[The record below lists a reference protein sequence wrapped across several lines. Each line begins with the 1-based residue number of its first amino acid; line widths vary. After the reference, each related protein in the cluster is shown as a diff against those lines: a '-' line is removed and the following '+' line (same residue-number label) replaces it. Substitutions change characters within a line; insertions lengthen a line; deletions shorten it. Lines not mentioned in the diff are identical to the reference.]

1 MKKITLV
8 ICAVLLLLLL
18 PCAVS
23 AVGNISVN
31 SDPTGATILLNG
43 TNTGSVTLATLENIP
58 AGSHTILLQKSGYQD
73 YSQTVTVT
81 DNATSTVSQ
90 TLTAVIAA
98 PTISSITPSSGYNT
112 SAVSI
117 TSLAGTG
124 FATTGTPIVVLMKT
138 GETNITA
145 ASVSVVSATQITC
158 SFDIT
163 GKTVGY
169 WNVIITNPNGQS
181 GTLSNGFQITN
192 LGTAVALS
200 SITPNSGVVNTSVL
214 ITDLAGSGFL
224 NTATIRLKRTGYND
238 ILGTGV
244 TFVSATKITGTFNL
258 NGQMP
263 GTYDVCV
270 LNDGT
275 TPICGLPFTIN
286 SVTSTANG
294 SINVKSSPSISKI
307 FLNSVFQDYTPKTLY
322 NLTPGTYTVMIRSA
336 GYNDYSE
343 SVAVTAGN
351 ISYVTASLVLAPE
364 VTTATVTAP
373 TTTVTTVK
381 TTAKSTV
388 KVPTPW
394 PSATATPAPASP
406 VGVLVILGA
415 IGIGFIVIRK
425 S

>member
-8 ICAVLLLLLL
+8 ICALLLLLLL

-90 TLTAVIAA
+90 TLTAVVAA
-98 PTISSITPSSGYNT
+98 PTISSITPATGYNT

-117 TSLAGTG
+117 TNLAGTG

-169 WNVIITNPNGQS
+169 WNVIIINPNGQS

-192 LGTAVALS
+192 LGTAVTLS

-214 ITDLAGSGFL
+214 VTDLAGSGFL
-224 NTATIRLKRTGYND
+224 DTATIRLKRTGYND

-244 TFVSATKITGTFNL
+244 TIVSRSNEPYKL
-258 NGQMP
+258 LDGQP
-263 GTYDVCV
+263 G
-270 LNDGT
+270 
-275 TPICGLPFTIN
+275 
-286 SVTSTANG
+286 
-294 SINVKSSPSISKI
+294 K
-307 FLNSVFQDYTPKTLY
+307 
-322 NLTPGTYTVMIRSA
+322 
-336 GYNDYSE
+336 SE
-343 SVAVTAGN
+343 S
-351 ISYVTASLVLAPE
+351 
-364 VTTATVTAP
+364 
-373 TTTVTTVK
+373 
-381 TTAKSTV
+381 AKFHNTIHSRL
-388 KVPTPW
+388 
-394 PSATATPAPASP
+394 PA
-406 VGVLVILGA
+406 
-415 IGIGFIVIRK
+415 
-425 S
+425 